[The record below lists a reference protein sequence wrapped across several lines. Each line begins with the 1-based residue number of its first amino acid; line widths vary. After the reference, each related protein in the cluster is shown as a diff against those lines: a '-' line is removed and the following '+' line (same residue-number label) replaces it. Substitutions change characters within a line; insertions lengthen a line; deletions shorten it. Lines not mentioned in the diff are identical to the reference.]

1 LSLHLSRLTS
11 LRVCVG
17 TAPLLLLLGG
27 AFEFFGLPPSSFV
40 ANNEALQQASA
51 HLCSSGLDRGQ
62 PLPPSLPSLNFL
74 VLVNAGSIHFGAS
87 KIKPINAHNSHH
99 SGAASASSSKVHR
112 RNSCLAAVQIKPVS
126 HSRHA
131 EVLCLLHLSDDF
143 ASSSLSPHLVLVC
156 AGAAPLPFVLEG
168 CLGSLGYYFQL
179 FSPTTRLYSRHQLT
193 YDLQGGIAAI
203 PSLHLFP
210 PCSYPLPPS
219 LPPPQI
225 L

>member
-1 LSLHLSRLTS
+1 
-11 LRVCVG
+11 
-17 TAPLLLLLGG
+17 LLLLLGG

-87 KIKPINAHNSHH
+87 KIKPINAYNSHH

-112 RNSCLAAVQIKPVS
+112 RNSCLAAVQIKPVN

-131 EVLCLLHLSDDF
+131 EVLCLLHLSDDV
-143 ASSSLSPHLVLVC
+143 ASSSLSPHLVLGVRGC
-156 AGAAPLPFVLEG
+156 SAIALRLGGAFRFFGLLLSTFFANNE
-168 CLGSLGYYFQL
+168 
-179 FSPTTRLYSRHQLT
+179 T
-193 YDLQGGIAAI
+193 LQQASA
-203 PSLHLFP
+203 HL
-210 PCSYPLPPS
+210 
-219 LPPPQI
+219 
-225 L
+225 

>member
-1 LSLHLSRLTS
+1 MCLLYLSDDVASPYLPPHLAPDVRRYSTIALH
-11 LRVCVG
+11 
-17 TAPLLLLLGG
+17 LGG
-27 AFEFFGLPPSSFV
+27 ALEFFGLPPSSFV

-112 RNSCLAAVQIKPVS
+112 RNSCLAAVQIKPVN

-131 EVLCLLHLSDDF
+131 EVFCLLHLSDDV
-143 ASSSLSPHLVLVC
+143 ASPY
-156 AGAAPLPFVLEG
+156 LP
-168 CLGSLGYYFQL
+168 
-179 FSPTTRLYSRHQLT
+179 
-193 YDLQGGIAAI
+193 
-203 PSLHLFP
+203 LHLAPVVHRYSFIVFRRGGA
-210 PCSYPLPPS
+210 LEFFG
-219 LPPPQI
+219 L
-225 L
+225 